1 MTYGQ
6 GLSCWRRN
14 LNLRQWEVAK
24 TLHVTRQTISNW
36 ENDVSYPDLGSLIVL
51 SKKYHTSVND
61 ILGQDYR
68 GGSDRTSSPD
78 VFNFKGEARFRLKQV
93 FLLPK
98 SRIIRNVQDI

>member
-68 GGSDRTSSPD
+68 GGGAT
-78 VFNFKGEARFRLKQV
+78 GLARLMCLILRERPAL
-93 FLLPK
+93 
-98 SRIIRNVQDI
+98 D